1 MSEKVWTKA
10 AAAMIAAG
18 PVPMPVN
25 DTLLELLRTIMDEE
39 EAAFLHLF
47 TKPSLN
53 LEEIRERCGMEED
66 AMRSMLDRLLR
77 KGALMVTTSRSTGVE
92 VFTIMPPFP
101 GLFELTMVRGEKGEK
116 EKKLAVLFERLFEEL
131 SQMVQSNYDN
141 VVEALKAI
149 PPITRVV
156 PVECEV
162 DVKGEGV
169 MPLEDAMEIADKFD
183 TFAVS
188 HCYCR
193 HHKDLLGKRCEV
205 TEEKVNC
212 LTFGRS
218 ARFMIDYGFGR
229 EISREEAK
237 RILKECEEAGLVH
250 KFFHEKNDLQR
261 DEFAICNC
269 CKCCCG
275 TFELYYRGA
284 APMQTYTS
292 YRAGVDADL
301 CNGCGTCV
309 DMCPMEAIEL
319 VDDLAR
325 IDDERCIGCGVCAYH
340 CPGEA
345 MALRR
350 TGIRS
355 VFGGQY
361 GPNAPLRPGGE
372 GARRPT

>member
-1 MSEKVWTKA
+1 MSEKVWAKA

-18 PVPMPVN
+18 AIPLPVT

-39 EAAFLHLF
+39 EAAFIPVF

-53 LEEIRERCGMEED
+53 MEEIRERCAMDD
-66 AMRSMLDRLLR
+66 AAITSMLDRLLH
-77 KGALMVTTSRSTGVE
+77 KGVLMVTTSRSTGVE
-92 VFTIMPPFP
+92 VYTLMPPFP
-101 GLFELTMVRGEKGEK
+101 GLFELTLVRGEKGEK
-116 EKKLAVLFERLFEEL
+116 EQRLAVLFERLFEEL
-131 SQMVQSNYDN
+131 SQLVQANYDN
-141 VVEALKAI
+141 VVEVLKVI

-169 MPLEDAMEIADKFD
+169 MPLEDAMEIVDKFD

-193 HHKDLLGKRCEV
+193 HHKDLLGKPCEV
-205 TEEKVNC
+205 TDEKVNC

-218 ARFMIDYGFGR
+218 ARFMIDYGFGK
-229 EISREEAK
+229 EISREETK
-237 RILKECEEAGLVH
+237 RILRECEEAGLVH
-250 KFFHEKNDLQR
+250 KFFHEKNDLER

-292 YRAGVDADL
+292 YLVAADEGL
-301 CNGCGTCV
+301 CNACGVCV
-309 DMCPMEAIEL
+309 DMCPMEAL
-319 VDDLAR
+319 ALDGDAVAVDDTK
-325 IDDERCIGCGVCAYH
+325 CIGCGVCSYH
-340 CPGEA
+340 CPGG
-345 MALRR
+345 ALSLQR
-350 TGIRS
+350 TGIRQ
-355 VFGGQY
+355 VFV
-361 GPNAPLRPGGE
+361 PP
-372 GARRPT
+372 RRLG

>member
-10 AAAMIAAG
+10 ATAMIAAG

-25 DTLLELLRTIMDEE
+25 DTLIELLRTILSED
-39 EAAFLHLF
+39 EAAFIHIF

-53 LEEIRERCGMEED
+53 MAEIRERCDMGEEEL
-66 AMRSMLDRLLR
+66 ASMLDGLLH
-77 KGALMVTTSRSTGVE
+77 KGALMVTTSKSTGVE
-92 VFTIMPPFP
+92 VYTLMPPFP

-131 SQMVQSNYDN
+131 SQMVQANYDN
-141 VVEALKAI
+141 VVEALKVI

-169 MPLEDAMEIADKFD
+169 MPLEDAMEIVDKFD

-193 HHKDLLGKRCEV
+193 HHKDLLGKPCEV

-218 ARFMIDYGFGR
+218 ARFMIDYGFGK
-229 EISREEAK
+229 EISREETK

-250 KFFHEKNDLQR
+250 KFFHEKNDLER

-292 YRAGVDADL
+292 YMATVDRETCNACGV
-301 CNGCGTCV
+301 CV
-309 DMCPMEAIEL
+309 DMCPMEAL
-319 VDDLAR
+319 SLGDDAVV
-325 IDDERCIGCGVCAYH
+325 IDVSKCIGCGVCSYH
-340 CPGEA
+340 CAGG
-345 MALRR
+345 ALALQR
-350 TGIRS
+350 TGIRQ
-355 VFGGQY
+355 VFV
-361 GPNAPLRPGGE
+361 PP
-372 GARRPT
+372 RRLG

>member
-1 MSEKVWTKA
+1 MSEKVWNRA

-18 PVPMPVN
+18 PIPMPVN

-39 EAAFLHLF
+39 EAEFIHIF

-53 LEEIRERCGMEED
+53 MAEIRERCDMDEAGI
-66 AMRSMLDRLLR
+66 RSMLDRLLH

-92 VFTIMPPFP
+92 VFTLMPPFP
-101 GLFELTMVRGEKGEK
+101 GLFEMTMVRGEKGEK
-116 EKKLAVLFERLFEEL
+116 EKKLAVLFERLFEDL
-131 SQMVQSNYDN
+131 SQMVQENYEN
-141 VVEALKAI
+141 VVEAMKVI

-169 MPLEDAMEIADKFD
+169 MPLEDAMEIVDKFD

-193 HHKDLLGKRCEV
+193 HHKDLLGKPCEV

-237 RILKECEEAGLVH
+237 RILRECEEAGLVH
-250 KFFHEKNDLQR
+250 KFFHEKNDLER

-269 CKCCCG
+269 CRCCCG

-292 YRAGVDADL
+292 YLAAVDGDL
-301 CNGCGTCV
+301 CNACEVCV
-309 DMCPMEAIEL
+309 DMCPMEAL
-319 VDDLAR
+319 ALDGDAVAVDDGK
-325 IDDERCIGCGVCAYH
+325 CIGCGVCAYH

-345 MALRR
+345 LSLRR
-350 TGIRS
+350 TGLRQ
-355 VFGGQY
+355 VFV
-361 GPNAPLRPGGE
+361 PP
-372 GARRPT
+372 RRLG